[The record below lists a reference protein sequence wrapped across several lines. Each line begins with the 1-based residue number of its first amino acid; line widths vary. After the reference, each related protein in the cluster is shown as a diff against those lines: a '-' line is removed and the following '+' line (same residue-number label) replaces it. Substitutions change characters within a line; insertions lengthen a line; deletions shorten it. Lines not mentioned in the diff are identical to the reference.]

1 MSESKALSDSLMLP
15 QSSIGGGLDV
25 LDQVSPAVAG
35 NTSLVSKADA
45 SHPSLD
51 VESSYG
57 PDDMTCAICLEQI
70 QLENTAYVKGC
81 EHAYC
86 AKCILQWADLRDNC
100 SCPQCKKPFSRLLTY
115 RTLDGT
121 MSDFPVEESVCLLKR
136 ATWIQE
142 QLKTAEKGK
151 AVASSDAFYAA
162 DTSDPVTDWQD
173 YSNFYDEY
181 DDDEEVEDFYFSSAA
196 GRARIVL
203 GNRRWGENGYVASG
217 RQQGRPVQRTASK
230 AGQGSSSGKKGSAGK
245 QSVSSKDAGT
255 PAQKTPASKTSQNP
269 PSSTATPQP
278 KSASPAAGIGSST
291 STVPTPLPAKSD
303 FPTADPVT
311 AVSPA
316 APIRSS
322 PAAAAAVTPATPI
335 PIGGG
340 RNNGLVGRRGSGS
353 DVAGTSSEGGW
364 GSANSGGGWS
374 SYRQG
379 KKKAAA
385 ESGVMGKS
393 PGIDAGAG
401 SSKAGR
407 RARRNAKKAAA
418 DAKADVYAY

>member
-1 MSESKALSDSLMLP
+1 MSDSKALSDSLLLP
-15 QSSIGGGLDV
+15 QSSTQGGSDV

-35 NTSLVSKADA
+35 NTLLVSKADA

-100 SCPQCKKPFSRLLTY
+100 SCPQCKKPFTRLLTY

-142 QLKTAEKGK
+142 QLKATEKGK

-245 QSVSSKDAGT
+245 QSVGSKDVGT
-255 PAQKTPASKTSQNP
+255 PAQKDPTNKTSPNP
-269 PSSTATPQP
+269 PSGTPTPQP
-278 KSASPAAGIGSST
+278 KSASPAAGPGNST
-291 STVPTPLPAKSD
+291 STVPTDLPARD
-303 FPTADPVT
+303 Q
-311 AVSPA
+311 
-316 APIRSS
+316 
-322 PAAAAAVTPATPI
+322 
-335 PIGGG
+335 
-340 RNNGLVGRRGSGS
+340 LRRGLGECKQWR
-353 DVAGTSSEGGW
+353 GLELLQT
-364 GSANSGGGWS
+364 
-374 SYRQG
+374 R
-379 KKKAAA
+379 
-385 ESGVMGKS
+385 
-393 PGIDAGAG
+393 
-401 SSKAGR
+401 
-407 RARRNAKKAAA
+407 
-418 DAKADVYAY
+418 